1 MDVIRNDG
9 KTQRTHFCFT
19 PAPIILSLHTWGSCS
34 HGAAR
39 AGAGLSTDDQK
50 GTNVCPRTG
59 PGQPR
64 ALLGF
69 TSLHSGALPEPP
81 RGTSAVKGREQAL
94 QEFPPHGELS
104 PPLSLAHRSFFLGNL
119 FILLFHLGERA
130 LVRGRRAPALRHRPP
145 RALGARSPLPRPPAT
160 GARARRDVSA
170 RPLPGGAALCDWL
183 SAGGSGAAPAR
194 GRVGGK
200 ARRGLRG
207 FGAVRGP
214 WGDLEGTL
222 RGPGT
227 AMQAFLK
234 GPASISTKPVAAKE
248 KSAAGSSGEGKR
260 TKPIPWVEK

>member
-19 PAPIILSLHTWGSCS
+19 PAPITLSLHTWGSCS

-104 PPLSLAHRSFFLGNL
+104 PPLSLAHRSFFLGESFYS
-119 FILLFHLGERA
+119 FISP
-130 LVRGRRAPALRHRPP
+130 RGTRTRE
-145 RALGARSPLPRPPAT
+145 GA
-160 GARARRDVSA
+160 ARARPQAPPASRPRRALPPAPPSGYRSA
-170 RPLPGGAALCDWL
+170 R
-183 SAGGSGAAPAR
+183 AP
-194 GRVGGK
+194 
-200 ARRGLRG
+200 
-207 FGAVRGP
+207 
-214 WGDLEGTL
+214 
-222 RGPGT
+222 
-227 AMQAFLK
+227 
-234 GPASISTKPVAAKE
+234 
-248 KSAAGSSGEGKR
+248 
-260 TKPIPWVEK
+260 